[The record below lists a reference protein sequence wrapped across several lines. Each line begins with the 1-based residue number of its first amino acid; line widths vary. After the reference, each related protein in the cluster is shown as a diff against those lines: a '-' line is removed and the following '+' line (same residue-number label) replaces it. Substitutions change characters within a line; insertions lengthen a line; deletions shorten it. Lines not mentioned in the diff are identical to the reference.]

1 MVWCALLSKSGIE
14 CVQCMSG
21 KSRDECSLLRGIQL
35 TFLVGRIYVRELT
48 IERVGMRD
56 KN

>member
-1 MVWCALLSKSGIE
+1 MGSNVCNVCLVKVRMSAHFSG
-14 CVQCMSG
+14 
-21 KSRDECSLLRGIQL
+21 LRGIQL